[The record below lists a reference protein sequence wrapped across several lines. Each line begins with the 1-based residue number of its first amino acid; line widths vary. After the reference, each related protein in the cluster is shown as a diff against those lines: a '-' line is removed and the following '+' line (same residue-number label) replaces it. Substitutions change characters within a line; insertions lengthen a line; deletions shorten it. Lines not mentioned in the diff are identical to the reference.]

1 MQDEARRLL
10 GQVGKDDYVAALD
23 ERGKAFSSVELSAWL
38 AERMRGGRDLAL
50 LIGGADGFAP
60 EVRARAD
67 LSWSL
72 SRLTLPHALVRVVL
86 AEQLYRAH
94 SVLSGHPYHR
104 A

>member
-1 MQDEARRLL
+1 MALARECDEVVSAFLRGQLL
-10 GQVGKDDYVAALD
+10 VMLALGFCYTLGLMLVGL
-23 ERGKAFSSVELSAWL
+23 
-38 AERMRGGRDLAL
+38 DLAL